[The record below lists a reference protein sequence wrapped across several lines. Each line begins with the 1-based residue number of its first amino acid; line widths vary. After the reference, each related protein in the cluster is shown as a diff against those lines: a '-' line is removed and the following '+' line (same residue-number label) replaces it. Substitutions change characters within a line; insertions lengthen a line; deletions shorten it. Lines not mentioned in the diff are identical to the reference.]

1 MANTTVYP
9 YGQSGSLPSGY
20 PIADDLETDSA
31 QQALSARQGKII
43 GDKLFDTWEEIDLS
57 GLTVQAGS
65 LGSDSKWFMNG
76 KHIAYPVTPGDR
88 IRIKATAKNSY
99 TGGWYGFLNS
109 TYTPP
114 QAATIVPYVT
124 GYSRTW
130 LNTGTSVILTIP
142 NNAAYL
148 CMCPKDGGGESTW
161 QAWDLLAEST
171 ILDRDDV
178 VDNLYDGGVDSPLS
192 AEQGKKLANMVS
204 GTIPSRLTKYTRTGG
219 PIIFSEVEHH
229 VAKSEIS
236 SVTSQ
241 YFQGG
246 ACYGNYLFMF
256 TENNTTC
263 WVYNLST
270 ETLVQTITIPSEDR
284 GFVATCHCN
293 TVNFGTE
300 FYDSGD
306 DFPLLYVSTGY
317 NDGTNT
323 GVIVYRIVVETV
335 DDTTTYSLSL
345 VQTVKIPTTTWSEF
359 IVGEDGNCFIKH
371 ATTFYRMRMPKLSD
385 GNVTLDFS
393 NALEVYNFTEQP
405 FNSANQNHLY
415 HNGKIFVLSGGTNAG
430 LLIVLDLCTRTRES
444 VIDLNAI
451 GITKE
456 PESGFIW
463 NGTFCIVC
471 RSTTSVYALYFD

>member
-1 MANTTVYP
+1 MSNTTVYP
-9 YGQSGSLPSGY
+9 FGQGGTLPSGY

-43 GDKLFDTWEEIDLS
+43 GEKLFDTWEKIDLS

-65 LGSDSKWFMNG
+65 LGSESKWFMTG

-88 IRIKATAKNSY
+88 IRIKVTAKNSY

-109 TYTPP
+109 NYTPP
-114 QAATIVPYVT
+114 SAATAVPYVT

-130 LNTGTSVILTIP
+130 LNTGNSVILTIP
-142 NNAAYL
+142 NNTAYL
-148 CMCPKDGGGESTW
+148 CMCTKDGGGESTW

-178 VDNLYDGGVDSPLS
+178 IDNLYDGGADSPLS
-192 AEQGKKLANMVS
+192 AKQGKIIAEKTFGV
-204 GTIPSRLTKYTRTGG
+204 IPTGLTKYPYTGG
-219 PIIFSEVEHH
+219 PVNVFDSHSIATRAVTT
-229 VAKSEIS
+229 
-236 SVTSQ
+236 VTSQ
-241 YFQGG
+241 NFQGG
-246 ACYGNYLFMF
+246 ACYGDYLFMF

-263 WVYNLST
+263 WIYNLST
-270 ETLVQTITIPSEDR
+270 GTLLQTITIPSADR
-284 GFVATCHCN
+284 GFVGTCHCN

-300 FYDSGD
+300 KYNSD
-306 DFPLLYVSTGY
+306 DPFPLIYVSTGY

-323 GVIVYRIVVETV
+323 GVIVYRIVATTE

-345 VQTVKIPTTTWSEF
+345 VQTVKFPGTTWTEF
-359 IVGEDGNCFIKH
+359 IVGDDGNCFIKQGV
-371 ATTFYRMRMPKLSD
+371 TFYRMAMPKLSD
-385 GNVTLDFS
+385 GDITLDFS
-393 NALEVYNFTEQP
+393 NALEVYKFTEQP

-415 HNGKIFVLSGGTNAG
+415 HGGKIFVISGGTGNG
-430 LLIVLDLCTRTRES
+430 LLIVLNLYTRTRES

-456 PESGFIW
+456 PESIFVW
-463 NGTFCIVC
+463 QNHLCIAC
-471 RSTTSVYALYFD
+471 RANTNVYMLFFE